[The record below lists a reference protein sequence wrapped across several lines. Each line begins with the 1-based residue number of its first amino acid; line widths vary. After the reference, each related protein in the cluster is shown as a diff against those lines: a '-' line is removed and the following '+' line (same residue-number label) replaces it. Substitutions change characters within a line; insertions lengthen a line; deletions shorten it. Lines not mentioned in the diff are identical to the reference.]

1 MKAQYKK
8 IKFFL
13 LASLGAMVT
22 SCVSE
27 APFES
32 GQEGTL
38 RLTMQIREE
47 VKTRAAAAYDSKTL
61 SDNCVIYIE
70 SKRGVVRKF
79 LGLDNVP
86 ATVSLKPGEY
96 VVEGWTGDSVS
107 ASFDKKFYRGY
118 QNFTIEPGQDN
129 AFLFVCN
136 IANVLVA
143 VSPESLTQGIEDLK
157 VTFSHSKGSL
167 VFDAERIVDAE
178 TDRGYFMM
186 PNADKNLNYK
196 VEGSL
201 KDGSPYIQEGVIPNV
216 QRAHKYTLN
225 LTADPSVNPYGGGAI
240 KISIEDEEVV
250 TETFYIYDKPSIVA
264 LIGDEFFDL
273 GSQIVG
279 SANPTGEQQPFRDV
293 IVRVRGYEGL
303 TALQLRGADN
313 FASMAHP
320 LTSVNLL
327 RPDASYPKEQMN
339 EDGIWLTQSGPFY
352 GTEGSTTPDGGRMWM
367 QYEIKFEKKFFDNL
381 VPKDTEYKLD
391 ITATDFQD
399 GGLNPKTNT
408 VTMHIATTDKAVTL
422 QAPVQTDRLIEANSP
437 MAVLSHSATLSAT
450 IRLESASGYGIKYR
464 KKGDPDWI
472 EVPAGTATADKY
484 SVTIANLTPATTYE
498 YKAYASDYDNC
509 NVYEFTTESPF
520 VITNGSFEDWST
532 YKAST
537 MLGTKNVVL
546 PGLGNDKEQSF
557 WGSGNEGAATA
568 NMVLTDKSTDMVG
581 HGNYSARLE
590 TKSALGMIAAG
601 NIFVGTY
608 VGTENT
614 TNGHLLLGR
623 EYNNSHP
630 AKLRVLANYR
640 PASGVS
646 VKDGMSKYVP
656 DGFAGGTDHGQ
667 IYIALVSE
675 KVDVHTKNPDTQ
687 LFNPEADIVLGY
699 GQVTW
704 TENFGPDGQLQL
716 VEIPINYYE
725 RAKTTQPKYIV
736 IVCSASKYGDYFSG
750 ASGSVMYLDDFE
762 LVYE

>member
-1 MKAQYKK
+1 MKIHAKK
-8 IKFFL
+8 YIC
-13 LASLGAMVT
+13 AAGAILMMATV

-201 KDGSPYIQEGVIPNV
+201 KNGSPYIQEGVIPNV

-264 LIGDEFFDL
+264 LIGDDFFDL
-273 GSQIVG
+273 GNQIVG

-437 MAVLSHSATLSAT
+437 MAVLAHSATLSAT

-472 EVPAGTATADKY
+472 EVPAGAATADKY

-509 NVYEFTTESPF
+509 NVYEFTTESIFRIP
-520 VITNGSFEDWST
+520 NASMEEWSALSSNS
-532 YKAST
+532 KIIIPAA
-537 MLGTKNVVL
+537 GGVRI
-546 PGLGNDKEQSF
+546 F
-557 WGSGNEGAATA
+557 WDSGNHGSATVSTTLTESSTE
-568 NMVLTDKSTDMVG
+568 MVHSGT
-581 HGNYSARLE
+581 YAARLE
-590 TKSALGMIAAG
+590 SKFASMFGIGKMAAG
-601 NIFVGTY
+601 NLFVGNYDKTS
-608 VGTENT
+608 G
-614 TNGHLLLGR
+614 TNGELTFGR
-623 EYNNSHP
+623 EYNGSHP
-630 AKLRVLANYR
+630 TKLRVWANYR
-640 PASGVS
+640 PGV
-646 VKDGMSKYVP
+646 VDKDGKGAHQAEG
-656 DGFAGGTDHGQ
+656 DTDQGQ
-667 IYIALVSE
+667 IYVALTTAPKQV
-675 KVDVHTKNPDTQ
+675 KTADTNTLFKPD
-687 LFNPEADIVLGY
+687 EDIVLAY

-704 TENFGPDGQLQL
+704 TAAFGPDGELQM
-716 VEIPINYYE
+716 VEIPLEYYE
-725 RAKTTQPKYIV
+725 RAKTTQAKYLV
-736 IVCSASKYGDYFSG
+736 IVCSASKFGDYFEG
-750 ASGSVMYLDDFE
+750 AKGSVMYLDDFE

>member
-1 MKAQYKK
+1 MKIHAKK
-8 IKFFL
+8 YICAAGTVL
-13 LASLGAMVT
+13 MMASA

-47 VKTRAAAAYDSKTL
+47 VKTRAAASYDSKTL

-86 ATVSLKPGEY
+86 ATVSLKPGDY

-143 VSPESLTQGIEDLK
+143 VSPESLTQGIEDLN
-157 VTFSHSKGSL
+157 VTFSHSKGAL
-167 VFDAERIVDAE
+167 EFDSERIVDMEAN
-178 TDRGYFMM
+178 RGYFMM

-196 VEGSL
+196 ISGTL
-201 KDGSPYIQEGVIPNV
+201 NDGSPYIQEGVIPNV

-273 GSQIVG
+273 GNQIVG
-279 SANPTGEQQPFRDV
+279 NANPTGEQQPFRDV

-313 FASMAHP
+313 FASMSHP

-408 VTMHIATTDKAVTL
+408 VTMHIATTDKAVTV
-422 QAPVQTDRLIEANSP
+422 QAPVQTDRLIVANTP
-437 MAVLSHSATLSAT
+437 MAVLAHSATLSAT

-464 KKGDPDWI
+464 KKGDSDWI
-472 EVPAGTATADKY
+472 EVPAASATADKY

-509 NVYEFTTESPF
+509 NVYEFTTEGIFQIPNSSMEEWSALSTNSK
-520 VITNGSFEDWST
+520 ITIPAAGGVRT
-532 YKAST
+532 
-537 MLGTKNVVL
+537 
-546 PGLGNDKEQSF
+546 F
-557 WGSGNEGAATA
+557 WDSGNHGSATVSTTLTESSTVMVHSGAYA
-568 NMVLTDKSTDMVG
+568 
-581 HGNYSARLE
+581 ARLE
-590 TKSALGMIAAG
+590 SKFASLFGIGKMAAG
-601 NIFVGTY
+601 NLFVGNY
-608 VGTENT
+608 DN
-614 TNGHLLLGR
+614 TNGTNGELTFGR
-623 EYNNSHP
+623 EYNGSHP
-630 AKLRVLANYR
+630 TKLRVWANYR
-640 PASGVS
+640 PGV
-646 VKDGMSKYVP
+646 VDKDGKGSHQAEG
-656 DGFAGGTDHGQ
+656 DTDQGQ
-667 IYIALVSE
+667 IYVALTTAPKQV
-675 KVDVHTKNPDTQ
+675 KTADTNT
-687 LFNPEADIVLGY
+687 LFNPEEDIVLAY

-704 TENFGPDGQLQL
+704 TSAFGPDGELQML
-716 VEIPINYYE
+716 EIPLEYYE
-725 RAKTTQPKYIV
+725 RAKTTQAKYLV
-736 IVCSASKYGDYFSG
+736 IVCSASKFGDYFEG
-750 ASGSVMYLDDFE
+750 AKNSVMYLDDFE

>member
-1 MKAQYKK
+1 MKIHAKK
-8 IKFFL
+8 YIC
-13 LASLGAMVT
+13 AAGAILMMAT
-22 SCVSE
+22 ASCVSE

-47 VKTRAAAAYDSKTL
+47 VKTRAASAYDSKTL

-201 KDGSPYIQEGVIPNV
+201 KDGSPYTQEGVIPNV

-437 MAVLSHSATLSAT
+437 MAVLAHSATLSAT
-450 IRLESASGYGIKYR
+450 IRLETASGYGIKYR

-509 NVYEFTTESPF
+509 NVYEFTTESIFRIP
-520 VITNGSFEDWST
+520 NASMEEWGT
-532 YKAST
+532 YEANA
-537 MLGTKNVVL
+537 MGTKQIVF
-546 PGLGNDKEQSF
+546 PGTGQRSF
-557 WGSGNEGAATA
+557 WDTGNQGAASA
-568 NMVLTDKSTDMVG
+568 NNILTDKSSDMVRTG
-581 HGNYSARLE
+581 SYSAQLTSKE
-590 TKSALGMIAAG
+590 CGLLGINKFAAG
-601 NIFVGTY
+601 NLFAGTY
-608 VGTENT
+608 VRTDGTD
-614 TNGHLLLGR
+614 GVLSFGR
-623 EYNNSHP
+623 EYNGSHP
-630 AKLRVLANYR
+630 AKLTLWANYR
-640 PASGVS
+640 PAVGSG
-646 VKDGMSKYVP
+646 KGANDNYIA
-656 DGFAGGTDHGQ
+656 AGQTDQAQ
-667 IYIALVSE
+667 IYIALATAPVE
-675 KVDVHTKNPDTQ
+675 IRTKPSDQKLFKPD
-687 LFNPEADIVLGY
+687 ADEILAY

-704 TENFGPDGQLQL
+704 TDKFGPDGALQK
-716 VEIPINYYE
+716 VEIPLTYYD
-725 RAKTTQPKYIV
+725 RAKTTQAKYLI

-750 ASGSVMYLDDFE
+750 GPGSVMYLDDFE

>member
-1 MKAQYKK
+1 MKVHAKK
-8 IKFFL
+8 YIS
-13 LASLGAMVT
+13 AAGAILMMAT
-22 SCVSE
+22 ASCVSE

-47 VKTRAAAAYDSKTL
+47 VKTRAAAGYDSKTL

-143 VSPESLTQGIEDLK
+143 VSPESLTQGIEDLN
-157 VTFSHSKGSL
+157 VTFSHSKGAL
-167 VFDAERIVDAE
+167 EFDSERIVDMDAN
-178 TDRGYFMM
+178 RGYFMM

-196 VEGSL
+196 ISGTL
-201 KDGSPYIQEGVIPNV
+201 NDGSPYIQEGVIPNV

-273 GSQIVG
+273 GNQIVG
-279 SANPTGEQQPFRDV
+279 NANPTGEQQPFRDV

-313 FASMAHP
+313 FASMSHP

-408 VTMHIATTDKAVTL
+408 VTMHIATTDKAVTV
-422 QAPVQTDRLIEANSP
+422 QAPVQTDRLIVANTP
-437 MAVLSHSATLSAT
+437 MAVLAHSATLSAT

-464 KKGDPDWI
+464 KKGDSEWI
-472 EVPAGTATADKY
+472 EVPAASATADKY

-509 NVYEFTTESPF
+509 NVYEFTTESIFQIPNASMEEWSEYSCDNLLGYKQIVF
-520 VITNGSFEDWST
+520 PGTGSRT
-532 YKAST
+532 
-537 MLGTKNVVL
+537 
-546 PGLGNDKEQSF
+546 F
-557 WGSGNEGAATA
+557 WDSGNQGAGMASA
-568 NMVLTDKSTDMVG
+568 ILTDKSAEMHHSG
-581 HGNYSARLE
+581 SYSAKL
-590 TKSALGMIAAG
+590 TSKDCTVFGAGKFAAG
-601 NIFVGTY
+601 NLFAGTY
-608 VGTENT
+608 VKTDGTD
-614 TNGHLLLGR
+614 GVLSFGR
-623 EYNNSHP
+623 EYNGSHP
-630 AKLRVLANYR
+630 TKMTLWANYR
-640 PASGVS
+640 PAVGSGKGANS
-646 VKDGMSKYVP
+646 NYIASGQ
-656 DGFAGGTDHGQ
+656 TDQGQ
-667 IYIALVSE
+667 IYVALSTQPVEILTKNSE
-675 KVDVHTKNPDTQ
+675 K
-687 LFNPEADIVLGY
+687 LFDPNGSEILAY

-704 TENFGPDGQLQL
+704 DSNFGPDGALQK
-716 VEIPINYYE
+716 VEIPLTYYD
-725 RAKTTQPKYIV
+725 RAKTTEAKCLI

-750 ASGSVMYLDDFE
+750 GPGSVMYLDDFE